1 MNRSFPNLH
10 LVTHPLVQ
18 HKLTH
23 VRDHTTSTK
32 EFRELVAEISLLMAY
47 EVTRELELDP
57 VSVETPLETAQ
68 GHRLKGRK
76 LVVVPVLR
84 AGLGML
90 EGIQRLIPG
99 VRVGHVGLYRDEAT
113 LQPIKYYLRLPD
125 PAERDFIVVDPMLA
139 TGGSAV
145 AALNAVKA
153 HGVQRLSFMCL
164 IAAPEG
170 VRVVQAAHPDVPVYA
185 AALDRELD
193 QNGYIRPGLGDAGDR
208 LFGTS

>member
-1 MNRSFPNLH
+1 MNRSHPNLH

-23 VRDHTTSTK
+23 LRDHTTSTK
-32 EFRELVAEISLLMAY
+32 EFGELVAEISLLMAY
-47 EVTRELELDP
+47 EATRELELDP

-90 EGIQRLIPG
+90 VGIQRLIPG
-99 VRVGHVGLYRDEAT
+99 VRVGHVGLYRDEST
-113 LQPIKYYLRLPD
+113 LQPVKYYLRLPD